1 MSDDVSGDQTRED
14 DVLKRMLRTPPNPHP
29 KPVDADEP
37 RRRGR
42 PIGGG
47 GFKRRNGDVT

>member
-1 MSDDVSGDQTRED
+1 MADAPDNVTGEAISED
-14 DVLKRMLRTPPNPHP
+14 DVLRRLLSTPPKPHE
-29 KPVDADEP
+29 KSAEASEP

-47 GFKRRNGDVT
+47 GVRQRH

>member
-1 MSDDVSGDQTRED
+1 MAGADENVSIPDED
-14 DVLKRMLRTPPNPHP
+14 DVLRRMLSTPRKPHD
-29 KPVDADEP
+29 KPPESSEP

-47 GFKRRNGDVT
+47 AQ